1 MAQQPKNK
9 FLPFQKQDLLLIVSA
24 AAALCLFLSEYKL
37 GILIVC
43 GIFAL
48 TAFTLLLDRNSR
60 QPHPLRA
67 DVLVLCAAFLLTGFF
82 TFRHTWHAVPIVAAI
97 ASLAGITP
105 SLLVTVLAALGCAV
119 GSYAFYRLAFLFQ
132 EILCAFLNCEAS
144 GPVAPGFRKNWPVLL
159 CAIAFF
165 LLEADPDPFDPYSFL
180 IAIALCLVAIIR
192 YRPLEHS
199 HSDSLALKLLSF
211 AGSIG
216 ICWFRQSDFQLLEYP
231 MIFGWVL
238 AICAFPFVYLCMA
251 AVYRFLWEKLFR
263 NVFSDTPRWELLL
276 YGLLTAVLMIF
287 VTTTFLKST
296 FFYGTGPTYDH
307 IYTSDS
313 PLIVFNNA
321 YLNLT
326 YSQNDLRQP
335 LFAVFAAPF
344 VAPFYLLTRLLN
356 LAPGWNAAMLNWP
369 QLVVLVFTVY
379 LLASSMELTGWKRAL
394 FLLFALSCY
403 PVLLFSIMMEQYIF
417 GFFWLILAL
426 YQYHRQESDSLFV
439 WGATGSLLTSAV
451 LLPLLSRKHPVKAFP
466 DWYRDMLKAGLGF
479 VVMLL
484 IFGRLDIILT
494 APEALGS
501 LNRFS
506 DAPLTLLDKVS
517 QYLTFVCS
525 TLWAP
530 SAGPMA
536 NMLDMPS
543 WKQAAV
549 TGPSRLGLL
558 ILLLC
563 GLSALLTRKQ
573 FMSRMAALWIG
584 YSFLILVGL
593 GWGTQEN
600 GLILYALYFGW
611 AFWVLLYQLV
621 RKVAAR
627 VPVLLPVL
635 ILPLTAL
642 LLWMNCREVA
652 RILDFAISHYPL

>member
-1 MAQQPKNK
+1 MAQQSKKRIPS
-9 FLPFQKQDLLLIVSA
+9 LPKQDFLLIVSS

-37 GILIVC
+37 GVVIVA

-48 TAFTLLLDRNSR
+48 TLLSRLLDRNPR
-60 QPHPLRA
+60 QAHPVRV
-67 DVLVLCAAFLLTGFF
+67 DVLLLSAAFLLTGFF
-82 TFRHTWHAVPIVAAI
+82 AFRHSWTTAALVASISGILGI
-97 ASLAGITP
+97 APG
-105 SLLVTVLAALGCAV
+105 LLVTGLAVLGCAV
-119 GSYAFYRLAFLFQ
+119 GSYAFYRLAYLFQ
-132 EILCAFLNCEAS
+132 ETLCDFLGCDAS
-144 GPVAPGFRKNWPVLL
+144 GPVASGFRKNWPVFLS
-159 CAIAFF
+159 AISFF

-180 IAIALCLVAIIR
+180 IAIALCLVVTIR
-192 YRPLEHS
+192 YRPLEQRK
-199 HSDSLALKLLSF
+199 SDPLPLKVLTGAS
-211 AGSIG
+211 SIG
-216 ICWFRQSDFQLLEYP
+216 ICWFRQSDFQLLGYP
-231 MIFGWVL
+231 MLLGCVL
-238 AICAFPFVYLCMA
+238 AVGAFLFVFLCLR

-263 NVFSDTPRWELLL
+263 DVFSGAARWELLL
-276 YGLLTAVLMIF
+276 YSLLTAVLVVF
-287 VTTTFLKST
+287 VTAVFLKST

-344 VAPFYLLTRLLN
+344 VAPFYLLTRLMPLG
-356 LAPGWNAAMLNWP
+356 PGWNAAMLNWP
-369 QLVVLVFTVY
+369 QLIALVFSLY

-394 FLLFALSCY
+394 FLVFSLCCY

-417 GFFWLILAL
+417 GFFWVILAL
-426 YQYHRQESDSLFV
+426 YRYQQQSEESLFV

-466 DWYRDMLKAGLGF
+466 GWFTDMLKAGLGF
-479 VVMLL
+479 VVMML

-494 APEALGS
+494 APEALAS

-506 DAPLTLLDKVS
+506 DAPLTVLDKVS
-517 QYLTFVCS
+517 QYMTFVCS

-530 SAGPMA
+530 SAGPMT

-549 TGPSRLGLL
+549 TGLSRPGML

-563 GLSALLTRKQ
+563 IVSVLLNWKQ
-573 FMSRMAALWIG
+573 FSARMAALWIG
-584 YSFLILVGL
+584 FSFVILVGL

-611 AFWVLLYQLV
+611 AFWVLLYQLA
-621 RKVAAR
+621 RKLTGKAPA
-627 VPVLLPVL
+627 LLPLL
-635 ILPLTAL
+635 ILPVCLL
-642 LLWMNCREVA
+642 LLWINCREVI
-652 RILDFAISHYPL
+652 RILDFAIAHYPL